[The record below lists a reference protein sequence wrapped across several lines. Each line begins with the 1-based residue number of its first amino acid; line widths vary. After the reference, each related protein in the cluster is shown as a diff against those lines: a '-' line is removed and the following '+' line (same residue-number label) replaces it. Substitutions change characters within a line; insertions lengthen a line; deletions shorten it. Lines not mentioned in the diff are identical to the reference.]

1 MQIGANAPSTRIS
14 VKPAAQAPAPHAPKL
29 PQGAKARVDAVP
41 SFKSPD
47 EYKIYGIRL
56 VAEAIVAQNDLAKAQ
71 KGLVDGSANIGD
83 VNAAARTLN
92 EVRAQIREAQSA
104 IGGFKGWWW
113 KVTKKFD
120 KGAFWKAQGLDLST
134 LAVRP
139 KATDLIAGISG
150 PAAESLKAAL
160 AAIDKNDWDGAQ
172 NSFKRAAELAATQ
185 RQALV
190 VGQVAAGLR
199 FDVSAD
205 NAFRRAAELAGSS
218 GEATEVAAEAAGFT
232 NYKYRSAEYA
242 LKRGADLAKTR
253 EQALAVADRASAL
266 GFPEAANYAAQ
277 KAAGL

>member
-1 MQIGANAPSTRIS
+1 MQVGANAQSIRVTA
-14 VKPAAQAPAPHAPKL
+14 KPAAPAPAATSPKL
-29 PQGAKARVDAVP
+29 PQGGKARVDAVP

-71 KGLVDGSANIGD
+71 KGLVDGTANIGD
-83 VNAAARTLN
+83 VNAAARALN
-92 EVRAQIREAQSA
+92 DIRAQIRAAQDA
-104 IGGFKGWWW
+104 VGGFKGWWW

-139 KATDLIAGISG
+139 KATDLIATISG
-150 PAAESLKAAL
+150 PTAEALKAAL
-160 AAIDKNDWDGAQ
+160 VAIDRNDWDGAQ
-172 NSFKRAAELAATQ
+172 ASFKRAAELSATQ

-218 GEATEVAAEAAGFT
+218 GEATEVATAAAGFT

-242 LKRGADLAKTR
+242 LRRAADIAKTR
-253 EQALAVADRASAL
+253 DQALAVADRASAL
-266 GFPEAANYAAQ
+266 GFTDAANYAAQ